1 VFLETAITI
10 EFIDKVEAL
19 RFLSGCRPQK
29 FSIHAFS
36 HHLWMELNVISIP
49 LSVYEMS
56 REFQRLDFVNLMD
69 LLREW
74 HLANRKSGLGY
85 FFGSKEVDP
94 KIRFQLRALML
105 HDIAQCHDPDRLDE
119 KLLFAG
125 FNDTPFDEAVYSVN
139 HNLHCAGSN
148 KPGAAAL
155 QPYHPNASIFPSGTF
170 NESCFVDSADFY
182 AHWIKYLISSEL
194 EMQIAM
200 LKGLTPSSSYPKKQ
214 AWEKNRRY
222 VCGENYDV
230 DFSDTYERELVQFV
244 KFYDD
249 YPLYEEWRCTAR
261 RHSRG
266 GEEILLG
273 LEPVLML

>member
-1 VFLETAITI
+1 
-10 EFIDKVEAL
+10 
-19 RFLSGCRPQK
+19 
-29 FSIHAFS
+29 
-36 HHLWMELNVISIP
+36 MELNVNLIP
-49 LSVYEMS
+49 LLVYEMS

-74 HLANRKSGLGY
+74 PLANRKSGLGY

-94 KIRFQLRALML
+94 KIRFHLRALMI
-105 HDIAQCHDPDRLDE
+105 HDIAQFHDPDRLDE
-119 KLLFAG
+119 KLRFAG
-125 FNDTPFDEAVYSVN
+125 FNN